1 MVPLL
6 PGLLAAILS
15 LAATQATAQA
25 PRRDFSCVGAERL
38 EDDVFAIPFR
48 SGNAQVTEAAR
59 SGLAAAAQLIK
70 AEPDRDVCVLG
81 HSDREGGQT
90 SNVRLAASRA
100 RAVAEALTAQYGIP
114 AGRLRSEARVA
125 GFSRSTENRNQ
136 RNVTIV
142 VLPARAPAPEPA
154 PKPQTAPQMGPQTAP
169 QAKPPAKPG
178 APATTPF
185 DSRQPASQP
194 PASQPAAPEAPA
206 SPPAAA
212 PAKPPAEE
220 APKPAQPKPAQPKPG
235 SPESHPENGKPA
247 TTPPAAA
254 SDGARPPAAEKKP
267 DQPGTTE
274 APEPAP

>member
-6 PGLLAAILS
+6 PGLLAAILAPAILS

-142 VLPARAPAPEPA
+142 VLPARAPTPEPA
-154 PKPQTAPQMGPQTAP
+154 PKPQPAPQTAP
-169 QAKPPAKPG
+169 QTKPPAKPETKPETPA
-178 APATTPF
+178 APPA
-185 DSRQPASQP
+185 DSRSPASQP
-194 PASQPAAPEAPA
+194 PASQPAAPEA

-212 PAKPPAEE
+212 PAKPPAEKQE
-220 APKPAQPKPAQPKPG
+220 APKPAAEPKPG
-235 SPESHPENGKPA
+235 SPDSHPESEKPTA
-247 TTPPAAA
+247 TGDGAKPPA
-254 SDGARPPAAEKKP
+254 DEKKP
-267 DQPGTTE
+267 DQPGTDE
-274 APEPAP
+274 APKPAP

>member
-6 PGLLAAILS
+6 PGLLAAILAPAILS

-142 VLPARAPAPEPA
+142 VLPARAPTPEPA
-154 PKPQTAPQMGPQTAP
+154 PKPQTAPQPAPQPVPQPAPQTKPETPA
-169 QAKPPAKPG
+169 APPA
-178 APATTPF
+178 
-185 DSRQPASQP
+185 DSRSPASQP
-194 PASQPAAPEAPA
+194 PASQPAAP
-206 SPPAAA
+206 
-212 PAKPPAEE
+212 AKPPAEKQE
-220 APKPAQPKPAQPKPG
+220 VPKPTAEPKPG
-235 SPESHPENGKPA
+235 SPESRPESEKPA
-247 TTPPAAA
+247 ATPPAAA
-254 SDGARPPAAEKKP
+254 GDGATPPADEKKP
-267 DQPGTTE
+267 DRPGTNE
-274 APEPAP
+274 APKSAP

>member
-6 PGLLAAILS
+6 PGLLAAILAPAILS

-142 VLPARAPAPEPA
+142 VLPARAPTPEPA
-154 PKPQTAPQMGPQTAP
+154 PKPQTVPQPVPQTKPETPA
-169 QAKPPAKPG
+169 APPA
-178 APATTPF
+178 
-185 DSRQPASQP
+185 DSRSPASQP
-194 PASQPAAPEAPA
+194 PASQPAAP
-206 SPPAAA
+206 
-212 PAKPPAEE
+212 AKPPAEKQEVPKPAAEPKPGPPESRPESEKPAVTPPAAAGDGATPPADEKKPDRPGTNE
-220 APKPAQPKPAQPKPG
+220 APKPAP
-235 SPESHPENGKPA
+235 
-247 TTPPAAA
+247 
-254 SDGARPPAAEKKP
+254 
-267 DQPGTTE
+267 
-274 APEPAP
+274 

>member
-1 MVPLL
+1 MLPLL
-6 PGLLAAILS
+6 PGLLAAILAPAILS

-70 AEPDRDVCVLG
+70 TEPDRDVCVLG

-142 VLPARAPAPEPA
+142 VLPARAPTPEPA
-154 PKPQTAPQMGPQTAP
+154 PKPQTVPQPVPQT
-169 QAKPPAKPG
+169 KPPAKPETPA
-178 APATTPF
+178 APPA
-185 DSRQPASQP
+185 DSRSPASQP
-194 PASQPAAPEAPA
+194 RASQPAAPEAPA
-206 SPPAAA
+206 SPSAAA
-212 PAKPPAEE
+212 PAKPPAEKQE
-220 APKPAQPKPAQPKPG
+220 APKPAAEPKPG
-235 SPESHPENGKPA
+235 SPDSHPESEKPA
-247 TTPPAAA
+247 ATGDGAKPPA
-254 SDGARPPAAEKKP
+254 DEKKP
-267 DQPGTTE
+267 EQPGTDE
-274 APEPAP
+274 APKPAP

>member
-1 MVPLL
+1 ML
-6 PGLLAAILS
+6 PPSYGLLAAILAHMLLTPVLLT
-15 LAATQATAQA
+15 LATSQASAQA

-114 AGRLRSEARVA
+114 AARLRTEARVA

-136 RNVTIV
+136 RNVTVV
-142 VLPARAPAPEPA
+142 VLPARAPTPEPA
-154 PKPQTAPQMGPQTAP
+154 PK
-169 QAKPPAKPG
+169 
-178 APATTPF
+178 
-185 DSRQPASQP
+185 QP
-194 PASQPAAPEAPA
+194 PAAPPPASPAA
-206 SPPAAA
+206 PPAAA
-212 PAKPPAEE
+212 PAKPPPEKPQPEQAPTKPDE
-220 APKPAQPKPAQPKPG
+220 PKPAAEPKAGQPASQDGKAPAP
-235 SPESHPENGKPA
+235 SA
-247 TTPPAAA
+247 PPAPAPSDDAA
-254 SDGARPPAAEKKP
+254 KPPADEKKP
-267 DQPGTTE
+267 DQPGSSE
-274 APEPAP
+274 APKPAP

>member
-6 PGLLAAILS
+6 PGLLAAILAPAILS

-154 PKPQTAPQMGPQTAP
+154 PKPQTAPQPAPQT
-169 QAKPPAKPG
+169 KPE
-178 APATTPF
+178 T
-185 DSRQPASQP
+185 
-194 PASQPAAPEAPA
+194 PAA
-206 SPPAAA
+206 PPAAA
-212 PAKPPAEE
+212 PAKPPAEKQE
-220 APKPAQPKPAQPKPG
+220 APKPAAEPKPG
-235 SPESHPENGKPA
+235 SPDSHPESEKPA
-247 TTPPAAA
+247 ATPPAPVG
-254 SDGARPPAAEKKP
+254 DGAKPPTDEKKP
-267 DQPGTTE
+267 DQPGTGE
-274 APEPAP
+274 APKPAP

>member
-6 PGLLAAILS
+6 PGLLAAILAPAILS

-142 VLPARAPAPEPA
+142 VLPARAPTPEPA
-154 PKPQTAPQMGPQTAP
+154 PKPQTAPQPAPQPVPQPAPQTKPETPA
-169 QAKPPAKPG
+169 APPA
-178 APATTPF
+178 
-185 DSRQPASQP
+185 DSRSPASQP
-194 PASQPAAPEAPA
+194 PASQPAAP
-206 SPPAAA
+206 
-212 PAKPPAEE
+212 AKPPAEKQE
-220 APKPAQPKPAQPKPG
+220 VPKPTAEPKPG
-235 SPESHPENGKPA
+235 SPESRPESEKPA
-247 TTPPAAA
+247 ATPPAAA
-254 SDGARPPAAEKKP
+254 GDGATPPADEKKP
-267 DQPGTTE
+267 NRPGTNE
-274 APEPAP
+274 APKPAP

>member
-1 MVPLL
+1 ML
-6 PGLLAAILS
+6 PPSHGLLAAILAHMLLTPVLLT
-15 LAATQATAQA
+15 LATSQASAQA

-114 AGRLRSEARVA
+114 AARLRTEARVA

-136 RNVTIV
+136 RNVTVV
-142 VLPARAPAPEPA
+142 VLPARAPTPEPA
-154 PKPQTAPQMGPQTAP
+154 PK
-169 QAKPPAKPG
+169 
-178 APATTPF
+178 
-185 DSRQPASQP
+185 QP
-194 PASQPAAPEAPA
+194 PAAPPPASPAA
-206 SPPAAA
+206 PPAAA
-212 PAKPPAEE
+212 PAKPPPPEKPQPEQAPTKPDE
-220 APKPAQPKPAQPKPG
+220 PKPAAEPKAGQPASQDGKAPAP
-235 SPESHPENGKPA
+235 SA
-247 TTPPAAA
+247 PPAPAPSDDAA
-254 SDGARPPAAEKKP
+254 KPPADEKKP
-267 DQPGTTE
+267 DQPGSSE
-274 APEPAP
+274 APKPAP

>member
-1 MVPLL
+1 MLPLL
-6 PGLLAAILS
+6 PGLLAAILAPAILS

-142 VLPARAPAPEPA
+142 VLPARAPTPEPA
-154 PKPQTAPQMGPQTAP
+154 PKPQTVPQPVPQTKPETPA
-169 QAKPPAKPG
+169 APPA
-178 APATTPF
+178 
-185 DSRQPASQP
+185 DSRSPASQP
-194 PASQPAAPEAPA
+194 PASQPAAP
-206 SPPAAA
+206 
-212 PAKPPAEE
+212 AKPPAEKQEVPKPAAEPKPGPPESRPESEKPAVTPPAAAGDGATPPADEKKPDRPGTNE
-220 APKPAQPKPAQPKPG
+220 APKPAP
-235 SPESHPENGKPA
+235 
-247 TTPPAAA
+247 
-254 SDGARPPAAEKKP
+254 
-267 DQPGTTE
+267 
-274 APEPAP
+274 

>member
-6 PGLLAAILS
+6 PGLLAAILAPAILS

-142 VLPARAPAPEPA
+142 VLPARAPTPEPA
-154 PKPQTAPQMGPQTAP
+154 PKPQMAPQPVPQPAPQTKPETPA
-169 QAKPPAKPG
+169 APPA
-178 APATTPF
+178 
-185 DSRQPASQP
+185 DSRSPASQP
-194 PASQPAAPEAPA
+194 
-206 SPPAAA
+206 AA
-212 PAKPPAEE
+212 PAKPPAEKQE
-220 APKPAQPKPAQPKPG
+220 VPKPTAEPKPG
-235 SPESHPENGKPA
+235 SPESRPESEKPA
-247 TTPPAAA
+247 ATPPAAA
-254 SDGARPPAAEKKP
+254 GAGATPPADEKQP
-267 DQPGTTE
+267 DRPGPHE
-274 APEPAP
+274 APKSAP

>member
-6 PGLLAAILS
+6 PGLLAAILAPAILS

-154 PKPQTAPQMGPQTAP
+154 PKPQTAPQPAPQTKPETPAAP
-169 QAKPPAKPG
+169 P
-178 APATTPF
+178 T
-185 DSRQPASQP
+185 DSRPPASQP
-194 PASQPAAPEAPA
+194 PASRPAAPEAPA
-206 SPPAAA
+206 APPAAA
-212 PAKPPAEE
+212 PAKPAAE
-220 APKPAQPKPAQPKPG
+220 PKPG
-235 SPESHPENGKPA
+235 SPDSHPESEKPA
-247 TTPPAAA
+247 ATPPAPVG
-254 SDGARPPAAEKKP
+254 DGAKPPADEKKP
-267 DQPGTTE
+267 DQPGTGE
-274 APEPAP
+274 APKPAP

>member
-6 PGLLAAILS
+6 PGLLAAILAPAILS

-70 AEPDRDVCVLG
+70 TEPDRDVCVLG

-142 VLPARAPAPEPA
+142 VLPARAPTPEPA
-154 PKPQTAPQMGPQTAP
+154 PKPQTAPQPAPQPVPQPAPQTKPETPA
-169 QAKPPAKPG
+169 APPA
-178 APATTPF
+178 
-185 DSRQPASQP
+185 DSRSPASQP
-194 PASQPAAPEAPA
+194 PASQPAAP
-206 SPPAAA
+206 
-212 PAKPPAEE
+212 AKPPAEKQE
-220 APKPAQPKPAQPKPG
+220 VPKPTAEPKPG
-235 SPESHPENGKPA
+235 SPESRPESEKPA
-247 TTPPAAA
+247 ATPPAAA
-254 SDGARPPAAEKKP
+254 GDGATPPADEKKP
-267 DQPGTTE
+267 DRPGTNE
-274 APEPAP
+274 APKSAP